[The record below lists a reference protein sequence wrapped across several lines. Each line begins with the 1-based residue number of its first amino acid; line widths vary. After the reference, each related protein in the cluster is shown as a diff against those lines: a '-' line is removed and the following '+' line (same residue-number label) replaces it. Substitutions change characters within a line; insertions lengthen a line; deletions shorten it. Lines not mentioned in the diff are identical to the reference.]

1 MHNSKLRGSRL
12 RGAIASS
19 LAVASVLGA
28 APGVAQD
35 SLALEEVVVTAS
47 KRAERLI
54 DVPAAIDTLS
64 GDTLEKL
71 GVSSFNDF
79 ADLVPNLDQR
89 SFGAPGA
96 GTVIIRG
103 LNSGPQQ
110 TTNTVGFYLDDV
122 PFTASGALSVGSLVT
137 PDPDLADVASVE
149 VLKGPQGTL
158 YGASS
163 LGGLIRIISKRPDLT
178 EFSGSA
184 AMSGSSV
191 DDGGTGYGMR
201 ASLNAPLSQDRVGLR
216 LSGFY
221 RQDPGYVTN
230 VGTGSKEVNEAD
242 VYGGRLS
249 LLSEFGENVELL
261 LSGFYQKIEA
271 GGFAA
276 QDNVTDTLRPLYGPR
291 KFSSYFDA
299 SYEAEYQT
307 LSGTLNWT
315 LGPGV
320 LTSTLAYAE
329 YETQLFSDYT
339 NVYGPALAAVLPAG
353 TGLKADPSPQ
363 MEKTTVE
370 IRYASERIGA
380 FEFLAGLFYTDE
392 QNTYPLALVA
402 ENRATGALL
411 PAPFGNVLTTV
422 TQSDY
427 KEQAAFANLTY
438 YFTDAVDLTLGA
450 RYAQNDQ
457 EVTSTRSGLLLGIF
471 VPTSRRFDFDD
482 DATTYLATLR
492 WRVTPALSTFVRA
505 ASGYR
510 PGGPQT
516 NSLFPDARPFDAD
529 TVWNYEVGVKG
540 SFPERRVGFS
550 ASAYHIVWEDI
561 QLNTLRGGFV
571 FQGNGGK
578 GEVNGFELEA
588 HASPID
594 NLTVALSLGYNDT
607 KVVSIDAESSAS
619 LGAAKGDPF
628 PLSPEW
634 GGALMLDYR
643 VPLAAD
649 WVGTAGASV
658 KYTGERP
665 SSFSNT
671 VLNPNIDLPDY
682 TTLDLRTG
690 LEHGQWRLAL
700 RVDNVTNEEGL
711 ASFSSDKLFAG
722 QLAPSSAVVIRPRTY
737 GLTLSVDF

>member
-1 MHNSKLRGSRL
+1 MNSSRL

-19 LAVASVLGA
+19 LAVASVLGMKT
-28 APGVAQD
+28 GVAQD

-47 KRAERLI
+47 KREERLI

-64 GDTLEKL
+64 SETLEKL

-79 ADLVPNLDQR
+79 VDLVPNLDQR
-89 SFGAPGA
+89 SSGAPGA

-110 TTNTVGFYLDDV
+110 TTNTVGFYLDEV
-122 PFTASGALSVGSLVT
+122 PFTASGAFSVGSMVT
-137 PDPDLADVASVE
+137 PDPDLSDVEQVE

-163 LGGLIRIISKRPDLT
+163 LGGLIRIISKRPDLS
-178 EFSGSA
+178 ELGGSA
-184 AMSGSSV
+184 SMSGSSV

-221 RQDPGYVTN
+221 RQDPGFVTN
-230 VGTGSKEVNEAD
+230 VTTGSKDVNEAT

-249 LLSEFGENVELL
+249 LLSAFSDDVELL
-261 LSGFYQKIEA
+261 VSGLYQKIEA
-271 GGFAA
+271 DGFSS
-276 QDNVTDTLRPLYGPR
+276 QDNVTDTLRPQFGPR
-291 KFSSYFDA
+291 KFSNYFDPT
-299 SYEAEYQT
+299 YEAEYQT

-315 LGPGV
+315 AGPGV

-329 YETQLFSDYT
+329 YDTLMFADYT
-339 NVYGPALAAVLPAG
+339 EVYGPLLAAFLPAG
-353 TGLKADPSPQ
+353 TGLKGDPSPK

-380 FEFLAGLFYTDE
+380 FEFLAGLFYTE
-392 QNTYPLALVA
+392 EKNTYPIALVA
-402 ENRATGALL
+402 ENQATGAVL
-411 PAPFGNVLTTV
+411 PAPFGSVLNTV
-422 TQSDY
+422 TRSDY
-427 KEQAAFANLTY
+427 EEQAAFANLTY

-457 EVTSTRSGLLLGIF
+457 NVAATRSGLLLGTF
-471 VPTSRRFDFDD
+471 VPTTSRFEFDD

-492 WRVTPALSTFVRA
+492 WRLTPGVSTFLRA

-516 NSLFPDARPFDAD
+516 NVLFPDARPFDAD
-529 TVWNYEVGVKG
+529 TVWNYEVGIKG
-540 SFPERRVGFS
+540 SFPERRMGFS
-550 ASAYHIVWEDI
+550 ASAYHIIWDDI

-571 FQGNGGK
+571 FLGNGGK
-578 GEVNGFELEA
+578 GEVNGVELEA
-588 HASPID
+588 HVSPID
-594 NLTVALSLGYNDT
+594 HLTVAMSVGYNDT
-607 KVVSIDAESSAS
+607 EVVDIDAESSAS
-619 LGAAKGDPF
+619 LGAAEGDPF

-634 GGALMLDYR
+634 GGALTLDYR

-665 SSFSNT
+665 SSFSRAA
-671 VLNPNIDLPDY
+671 LNPNVDLPDY
-682 TTLDLRTG
+682 TTVDLRTG
-690 LEHGQWRLAL
+690 LEHGPWRLTL
-700 RVDNVTNEEGL
+700 RVDNVTDEEGL
-711 ASFSSDKLFAG
+711 ATFSTAKLFPG
-722 QLAPSSAVVIRPRTY
+722 QLAPSSAVIIRPRTY
-737 GLTLSVDF
+737 GLTLSVNF